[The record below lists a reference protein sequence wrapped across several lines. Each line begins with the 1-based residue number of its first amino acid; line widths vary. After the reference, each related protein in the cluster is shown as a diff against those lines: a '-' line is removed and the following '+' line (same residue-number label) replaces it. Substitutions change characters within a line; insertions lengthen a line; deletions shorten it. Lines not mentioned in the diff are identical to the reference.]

1 MQNIFT
7 CIHIYIFGMSFLK
20 KLLKN
25 GGLRMNDHLSVANA
39 ACKIPGDLL
48 LGTVYKNQYLV

>member
-1 MQNIFT
+1 
-7 CIHIYIFGMSFLK
+7 MSFLK

-25 GGLRMNDHLSVANA
+25 GGLRMNDRLSVANT

-48 LGTVYKNQYLV
+48 LGTVLQRGWVLLWRG